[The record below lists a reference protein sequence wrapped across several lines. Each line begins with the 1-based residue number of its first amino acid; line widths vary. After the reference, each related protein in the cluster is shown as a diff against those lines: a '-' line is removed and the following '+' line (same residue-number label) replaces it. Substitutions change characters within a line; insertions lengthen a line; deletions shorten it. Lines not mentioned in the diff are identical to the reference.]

1 MILFSTKYETYD
13 KAENTFLVF
22 VSKPNPFN
30 SQIIKFTTK
39 RCGPLQRFDSS
50 SGPVLLLSLP
60 PGLLL
65 IGPADKF
72 LLLMGP
78 VLLLTLFLLSL
89 LPGLLLIG
97 PADKFL
103 LLICPVLLLTL
114 FLLSL
119 LPVLLLIGPVNETS
133 SWLATVVDVFVEFV
147 NQTIV
152 NFT

>member
-1 MILFSTKYETYD
+1 MITDLYYYKFIIINWIIVQFNLSLSLFPNMILFSTKYETYD

-72 LLLMGP
+72 LLL
-78 VLLLTLFLLSL
+78 
-89 LPGLLLIG
+89 
-97 PADKFL
+97 
-103 LLICPVLLLTL
+103 ICPVLLLTL